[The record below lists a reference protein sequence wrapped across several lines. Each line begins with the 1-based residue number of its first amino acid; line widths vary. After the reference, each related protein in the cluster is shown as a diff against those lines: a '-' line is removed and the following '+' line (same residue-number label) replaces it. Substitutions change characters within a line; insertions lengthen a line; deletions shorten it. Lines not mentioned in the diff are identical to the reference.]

1 MCFVYVCGGLPA
13 LMLSGPPIWVRIRG
27 AGSRFRLVT
36 RLRAQRP
43 VLAIMSVPCHCRC
56 LVLAGMSGAR
66 LPVRRS
72 LVSWRSC
79 WCQWLLETEASRD

>member
-36 RLRAQRP
+36 PPGSAARP
-43 VLAIMSVPCHCRC
+43 DHHVSPLPLSV
-56 LVLAGMSGAR
+56 SGSGRDVWGAVASQKEFGF
-66 LPVRRS
+66 LEKL
-72 LVSWRSC
+72 LVSV
-79 WCQWLLETEASRD
+79 AA

>member
-43 VLAIMSVPCHCRC
+43 VLAIMSGPLPLSV
-56 LVLAGMSGAR
+56 SGSGRDVWGAVASQKEFGF
-66 LPVRRS
+66 LEKL
-72 LVSWRSC
+72 LVSV
-79 WCQWLLETEASRD
+79 AA